1 MRVIVVDGQGGGIGK
16 AVVTQLRRVLPELTI
31 LALGSNSIATAA
43 MMKAGASAG
52 ATGEH
57 AVVYNCTW
65 AERNDVI
72 VGAQGICLAGGMLGE
87 ISAEM
92 SAAVAESRAKKLL
105 VPTSACGVCV
115 LGVRE
120 APLGEYLA
128 ELTERL
134 RAEVENQSEI

>member
-57 AVVYNCTW
+57 AVYNCTW

-92 SAAVAESRAKKLL
+92 AAAVAESRAKKLL

>member
-87 ISAEM
+87 ISAGM
-92 SAAVAESRAKKLL
+92 AAAVAESRAKKLL
-105 VPTSACGVCV
+105 VPTSAAVCACWACGK
-115 LGVRE
+115 RRW
-120 APLGEYLA
+120 ASI
-128 ELTERL
+128 L
-134 RAEVENQSEI
+134 RN

>member
-1 MRVIVVDGQGGGIGK
+1 M
-16 AVVTQLRRVLPELTI
+16 PWSTI
-31 LALGSNSIATAA
+31 
-43 MMKAGASAG
+43 
-52 ATGEH
+52 
-57 AVVYNCTW
+57 CTW

-92 SAAVAESRAKKLL
+92 AAAVAESRAKKLL
-105 VPTSACGVCV
+105 VPTSACGVRV

>member
-31 LALGSNSIATAA
+31 LALGSNSI
-43 MMKAGASAG
+43 
-52 ATGEH
+52 GEH

-92 SAAVAESRAKKLL
+92 AAAVAESRAKKLL

>member
-65 AERNDVI
+65 AERDDVI

-92 SAAVAESRAKKLL
+92 AAAVAESRAKKLL
-105 VPTSACGVCV
+105 PTSACGVRV

>member
-1 MRVIVVDGQGGGIGK
+1 
-16 AVVTQLRRVLPELTI
+16 
-31 LALGSNSIATAA
+31 

-57 AVVYNCTW
+57 AVVYNCTRT
-65 AERNDVI
+65 EREDVI

-92 SAAVAESRAKKLL
+92 AAAVAQSRAQKLL
-105 VPTSACGVCV
+105 VPISACGVRV

-134 RAEVENQSEI
+134 RTELEKQNET